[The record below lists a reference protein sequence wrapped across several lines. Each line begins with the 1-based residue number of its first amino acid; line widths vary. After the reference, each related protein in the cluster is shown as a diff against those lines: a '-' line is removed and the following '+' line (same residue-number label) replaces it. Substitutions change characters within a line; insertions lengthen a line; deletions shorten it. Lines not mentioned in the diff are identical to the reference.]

1 MHSSISQILKVRT
14 FPNLLISPFNIY
26 WFLICFQFCDLTI
39 LMKERLCVLQL
50 NVSAIWRK
58 LPKTYH
64 NQGNM
69 LFITRTWLKSS
80 FMLYKKRSW
89 LMKIEYL
96 QDDFATARHN
106 KTKTQH
112 CTVIFWYRNSY
123 RNFRK
128 VITKPILFTK
138 ISKRTKT
145 VAKKAFRI
153 RNLNF

>member
-1 MHSSISQILKVRT
+1 MPTSWMDGPLWVFFGISVSNCQIHIT
-14 FPNLLISPFNIY
+14 
-26 WFLICFQFCDLTI
+26 
-39 LMKERLCVLQL
+39 VLAYTVV
-50 NVSAIWRK
+50 NVSHIWRK